1 GMTVAR
7 RRRAQGNA
15 TRRPSVETGRSGWL
29 RLERGEASRHSP
41 TLKDQETEMSKIRIN
56 ELARELE
63 IKPKV
68 ITDYLP
74 EIGVTDKKSH
84 SSALD
89 EDVANKVRERF
100 HSTGEEQ
107 GSEPRVT
114 EVRVAGP
121 PRAAPHVAEQ
131 APAGPAAPPSP
142 PAGKPPTTSSAGSA
156 APLRVGPVPP
166 TRAPAPPT
174 RGWPPSTGVGTK
186 TREAPQA
193 RAGAAPEARAPGRA
207 PEPAAAP

>member
-63 IKPKV
+63 VKPKV

-74 EIGVTDKKSH
+74 EIGITDKKSH
-84 SSALD
+84 SSALE

-100 HSTGEEQ
+100 HSAGEEQ
-107 GSEPRVT
+107 
-114 EVRVAGP
+114 
-121 PRAAPHVAEQ
+121 VAEPQ
-131 APAGPAAPPSP
+131 VAEPQVAQKAPAIPQPAPPSP
-142 PAGKPPTTSSAGSA
+142 AKTT
-156 APLRVGPVPP
+156 
-166 TRAPAPPT
+166 
-174 RGWPPSTGVGTK
+174 
-186 TREAPQA
+186 
-193 RAGAAPEARAPGRA
+193 
-207 PEPAAAP
+207 